1 MRKNAKQAYLE
12 IVSPVVEY
20 QDQNGNVAEA
30 PRRPKTIGRST
41 VLALPNFKT
50 ISPPFM
56 EALAQR
62 LAKKKG
68 VKRAYMHN
76 PDWQFTHPERV
87 GRIGPEIDTLVRAC
101 ELMVSG
107 IGD

>member
-1 MRKNAKQAYLE
+1 MRKKSKQAYLE
-12 IVSPVVEY
+12 IVSPVVVY
-20 QDQNGNVAEA
+20 RNQNDTASKA
-30 PRRPKTIGRST
+30 PRRPKTIAHAT

-62 LAKKKG
+62 LATDKG